1 MKACKLILVF
11 TLVLCLLA
19 GCVGNP
25 NPPGGSN
32 PGSTAATPPPTPA
45 PTPEPTPEPTT
56 EPTQEPEVDY
66 VLPGYDENF
75 FDLACE
81 DVEYVLHLNSGS
93 FSSLKIPVF
102 FVSAQRLRKG
112 DVRITTNLGKVYEPK
127 LAGEVQAENL
137 DMPVFL
143 SYQGFDWK
151 SHAQLELESP
161 EEADKKEN
169 QYYLS
174 YVDARKALRSKP
186 LYGGVLTL
194 PLSELLPAEYF
205 DENGRIKL
213 PDGTDT
219 LEIQEIT
226 VTVKGQSKTYHP
238 KRLCITS
245 KPLELSGGAGGLHDL
260 GGNPQTITPSS
271 DGTFTGMPL
280 AYRTTEDVILT
291 GLALPEHPDSQ
302 ILSCQLR
309 IDEPGKGTIEM
320 DWDGKTPVQLAA
332 GSLVVGELSFTMPQW
347 AGKLCG
353 SGTMYVSVAFEQ
365 DGVKGY
371 SSNQMLYTVTSS
383 AYEYYAQKYDGIDMV
398 AYYRDYLSVV
408 GTAK

>member
-1 MKACKLILVF
+1 MRIWKMALVF
-11 TLVLCLLA
+11 VLVLCMLA
-19 GCVGNP
+19 GCGGNP
-25 NPPGGSN
+25 KPPVGSN
-32 PGSTAATPPPTPA
+32 PGSTAPTPPPTPAPTPA
-45 PTPEPTPEPTT
+45 PTPEPTP

-75 FDLACE
+75 FELVCE
-81 DVEYVLHLNSGS
+81 DMDYVRHLNSGTAS
-93 FSSLKIPVF
+93 FEAFPVF

-112 DVRITTNLGKVYEPK
+112 DVQITTNLGKVYEPK
-127 LAGEVQAENL
+127 LAGQMQTDDL
-137 DMPVFL
+137 SMPIFL

-151 SHAQLELESP
+151 SHAQVELENP

-174 YVDARKALRSKP
+174 YTDARKALRSKP
-186 LYGGVLTL
+186 LYGGVLFL
-194 PLSELLPAEYF
+194 PFSELLPGEYY
-205 DENGRIKL
+205 DENGQIKL

-245 KPLELSGGAGGLHDL
+245 KPLEPSGRVGGLHDL
-260 GGNPQTITPSS
+260 VGENQTITPSS

-280 AYRTTEDVILT
+280 SYQVTEDVTLT

-302 ILSCQLR
+302 ILSCKLR
-309 IDEPGKGTIEM
+309 IDVPGEDEIEM
-320 DWDGKTPVQLAA
+320 DWDGKTPVQVPA
-332 GSLVVGELSFTMPQW
+332 GAHISGELSFTMPQW
-347 AGKLCG
+347 AGKLWG
-353 SGTMYVSVAFEQ
+353 SGTMYVSMAFEK

-371 SSNQMLYTVTSS
+371 SANQLLYTVTSG
-383 AYEYYAQKYDGIDMV
+383 AYEYYAQKYDGIDMIS
-398 AYYRDYLSVV
+398 YYQDYLAVIQ
-408 GTAK
+408 AAD